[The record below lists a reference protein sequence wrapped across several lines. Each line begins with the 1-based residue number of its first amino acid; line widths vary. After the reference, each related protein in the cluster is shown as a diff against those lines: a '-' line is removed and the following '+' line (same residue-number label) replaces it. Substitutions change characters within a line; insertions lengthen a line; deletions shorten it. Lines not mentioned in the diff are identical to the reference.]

1 MVKNKKTIQFIG
13 VDCILMVI
21 LTLLDQW
28 TKSLV
33 VHHLKDQSDIILIPG
48 IFRLHYLENRGAA
61 FGILQGKKIFFV
73 VFTLIVL
80 CLIAYLYLKRIP
92 DEKKFRPMDGICI
105 LFFAGALGNFID
117 RVFRNY
123 VVDFFYFKLID
134 FPVFNV
140 ADIYVTVGTFI
151 LVFAIKGMANVPE
164 LTDGLGKFIV
174 FGIIV
179 SIGMSL
185 GGLTGYAINPARDL
199 GPRLAHAVLPIKGKG
214 SSNWGYGIVTL
225 IGPVIGAVAAVL
237 LFGAIP
243 W

>member
-13 VDCILMVI
+13 VDCIFMVI

-48 IFRLHYLENRGAA
+48 VFQLHYLENRGAA

-73 VFTLIVL
+73 FFTLIVL

-140 ADIYVTVGTFI
+140 ADIYVTVAAFAMII
-151 LVFAIKGMANVPE
+151 L
-164 LTDGLGKFIV
+164 GLFYYKEEDYNKIFH
-174 FGIIV
+174 
-179 SIGMSL
+179 
-185 GGLTGYAINPARDL
+185 D
-199 GPRLAHAVLPIKGKG
+199 
-214 SSNWGYGIVTL
+214 
-225 IGPVIGAVAAVL
+225 
-237 LFGAIP
+237 
-243 W
+243 